1 MWLNIG
7 KGNVIDG
14 RKERAVGS
22 ATKLVVG
29 IIFEALCYM
38 KYVLENVIR

>member
-1 MWLNIG
+1 MWMNIG

-29 IIFEALCYM
+29 IILEAFML
-38 KYVLENVIR
+38 YVLENVIR